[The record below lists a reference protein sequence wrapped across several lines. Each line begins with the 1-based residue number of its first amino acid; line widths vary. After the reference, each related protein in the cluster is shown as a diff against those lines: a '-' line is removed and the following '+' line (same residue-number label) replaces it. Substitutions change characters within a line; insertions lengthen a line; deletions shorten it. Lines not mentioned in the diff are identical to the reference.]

1 MKMKWLGSLL
11 LASVLASA
19 VAGCRWSRDEDHT
32 PPAGMGSIMVR
43 NNTGD
48 DIDVYLNGTA
58 TSNRADYS
66 STTPYDLQPGTY
78 RVALSE
84 HNGYRSYAGFV
95 DVLVGRLTFMDVT
108 VDFSDRFA
116 YDVVIFFN

>member
-1 MKMKWLGSLL
+1 MKMKWWLNLL
-11 LASVLASA
+11 LGGVVTTALT
-19 VAGCRWSRDEDHT
+19 GCNWSRDEDHT

-43 NNTGD
+43 NNTGG
-48 DIDVYLNGTA
+48 DIDVYLNGGA

-66 STTPYDLQPGTY
+66 STTPYDLKPGAY

-84 HNGYRSYAGFV
+84 HNGYRSYSGFV
-95 DVLVGRLTFMDVT
+95 DVLQGRLTFMDVT
-108 VDFSDRFA
+108 LDLSNRFA